1 MSGTTADHGTGML
14 SALKQRWRFT
24 IGVKLMVGFPVVLA
38 VFALVGVLSYRNVS
52 DLESNAAQVS
62 HTHEVLEEVEAVLSA
77 LVNIETGMRG
87 FVATGVDE
95 FLEPY
100 ESGLKSLG
108 EHFTNGREL
117 TLDNPVQTQRWDELD
132 SKLDSIL
139 EETNRIID
147 IRRTE
152 GAEAGSAA
160 VAEGLGKAMMDD
172 IRISLDALAGEERD
186 LLVVRSEATTNSV
199 SATKSIIAVGLLVA
213 CLIVVVVSLF
223 LRRSIALPLR
233 RTAERARQV
242 SVGAL
247 SVEPLA
253 LSRDDE
259 LGDLANSFDGLSEM
273 VGQMGTQAKTIADG
287 QLSSP
292 LLDARLPG
300 EVGDAFGVMIDTL
313 KTLVEM
319 LKSSATQLG
328 DAAGQLTD
336 VSASMGS
343 SAERTSTQA
352 TSASATGSEVSSSVA
367 TVAAAVEEM
376 DASISEVA
384 RNASE
389 ASSVASG
396 AVDVA
401 KHTSAKIA
409 KLGESSR
416 EIGNVI
422 NVINSIAEQTNLL
435 ALNATIEAARAGESG
450 KGFAVVA
457 NEVKELAN
465 QTAVATEEI
474 SQRINA
480 IQADTSGAVDANEQ
494 ISETIARINEISTN
508 IAASVEEQS
517 LTTTEIGRSV
527 EEAATGSVDIA
538 GTITDVAEA
547 AEQTRQATDDTKAAA
562 DQMTRMASDL
572 NQLVD
577 NYS

>member
-1 MSGTTADHGTGML
+1 MSTL
-14 SALKQRWRFT
+14 SRGRRIT
-24 IGVKLMVGFPVVLA
+24 IGMKLMAGFPVVLA
-38 VFALVGVLSYRNVS
+38 VFLAVGIMSYRNVGQ
-52 DLESNAAQVS
+52 LATNADQVA
-62 HTHEVLEEVEAVLSA
+62 HTHAVLEEVDGVLLS

-87 FVATGVDE
+87 FVATGDE
-95 FLEPY
+95 DFLEPY
-100 ESGLKSLG
+100 RGGVESLG
-108 EHFTNGREL
+108 AHVTAGREL
-117 TLDNPVQTQRWDELD
+117 TLDNPVQTQRWDDLKP
-132 SKLDSIL
+132 KLVDIQ
-139 EETNRIID
+139 EETDRIIE
-147 IRRTE
+147 IRRND

-172 IRISLDALAGEERD
+172 IRTTLDALGTEERD
-186 LLVVRSEATTNSV
+186 LLVVRSEATANSV
-199 SATKSIIAVGLLVA
+199 SSTKSIIVGGLIA
-213 CLIVVVVSLF
+213 ATLIVAGVSLF
-223 LRRSIALPLR
+223 LNRSIAVPLR
-233 RTAERARQV
+233 RTSERAREV

-259 LGDLANSFDGLSEM
+259 LGDLATSFDGLIEM

-287 QLSSP
+287 ELSSP
-292 LLDARLPG
+292 LLDVRLPG
-300 EVGDAFGVMIDTL
+300 EVGDAFGVMVDAL
-313 KTLVEM
+313 KSLVEQ
-319 LKSSATQLG
+319 LKGSSTRL
-328 DAAGQLTD
+328 AAAAEELTA
-336 VSASMGS
+336 VSSSMGE

-352 TSASATGSEVSSSVA
+352 TSASATGGQVSSSVA

-376 DASISEVA
+376 DASIREVA
-384 RNASE
+384 RSATE

-401 KHTSAKIA
+401 KHTSSKIA
-409 KLGESSR
+409 KLGDSSR

-480 IQADTSGAVDANEQ
+480 IQDDTSGAVDANEQ
-494 ISETIARINEISTN
+494 ISETITRINEISTS
-508 IAASVEEQS
+508 IATAVEEQS
-517 LTTTEIGRSV
+517 DTTTEIGRSV
-527 EEAATGSVDIA
+527 EEAATGTMDIA
-538 GTITDVAEA
+538 GTITEVAGA

-562 DQMTRMASDL
+562 DEMMRMADDL
-572 NQLVD
+572 NELVSS
-577 NYS
+577 YS